1 MTAES
6 RTSDSASGAT
16 AAMPKL
22 ACSVIIPVHNKVTLT
37 RACVNA
43 LLSDPET
50 GVDREIIVVDD
61 GSADL
66 TPQLLAA
73 FGDRIRVVRNEHPQG
88 FAAACTAGIA
98 ASSHPNFVLLNND
111 TVPKFGWLSA
121 LARYAIRHPEAAVIG
136 AKLLYPNDTI
146 QHAGVVIGQN
156 GFPQHIYLGFP
167 SDHPAVNR
175 SRRFPIV
182 TAACCWIRR
191 DDWEAMSGFDP
202 AFRNGW
208 EDVDFCLRLGEA
220 GREVHYCHDAVVYHF
235 ESATRDPA
243 APDQRPNIDRY
254 TERWSRKVKR
264 DDFEYYLA
272 DGLIEAQYPHRY
284 PIQLSI
290 SPLLAGVAI
299 DDNKRIGDQLLFDRA
314 KQVAVLLRNNILLN
328 VRVHEAE
335 LRAQVA
341 ESRLRE
347 LEARL
352 GAEPNGHVAD
362 AEPVQP
368 DAQDAAES
376 VAERAVEEALAE
388 PPADD
393 KPATQ
398 PILGRIERP
407 GRTPDVVT
415 EKTISAAGWAVSRA
429 GIFAVKLLVD
439 GVERA
444 TADYGIARPDVQALF
459 PGYPDAAE
467 SGFIGEALVNDLAD
481 GFHSLTIRIIGR
493 DGAAAEVTTTF
504 E

>member
-1 MTAES
+1 
-6 RTSDSASGAT
+6 
-16 AAMPKL
+16 
-22 ACSVIIPVHNKVTLT
+22 
-37 RACVNA
+37 
-43 LLSDPET
+43 
-50 GVDREIIVVDD
+50 
-61 GSADL
+61 
-66 TPQLLAA
+66 
-73 FGDRIRVVRNEHPQG
+73 
-88 FAAACTAGIA
+88 AAACTAGIE

-111 TVPKFGWLSA
+111 TIPKFGWLSA

-136 AKLLYPNDTI
+136 AKLLYPNETV

-191 DDWEAMSGFDP
+191 DDWDAMGGFDP
-202 AFRNGW
+202 AFHNGW
-208 EDVDFCLRLGEA
+208 EDVDLCLRLGEA

-254 TERWSRKVKR
+254 TERWSRTVKQ

-272 DGLIEAQYPHRY
+272 DGLIEARYPHRY

-335 LRAQVA
+335 LRTQVA

-347 LEARL
+347 LEARH
-352 GAEPNGHVAD
+352 GAEPNGRVAD
-362 AEPVQP
+362 AAATQP
-368 DAQDAAES
+368 ETPDDGES
-376 VAERAVEEALAE
+376 NAERTVEQALAE
-388 PPADD
+388 PP
-393 KPATQ
+393 PAETPAAQ

-415 EKTISAAGWAVSRA
+415 EKTITAAGWAVSRA
-429 GIFAVKLLVD
+429 GIFAVKLLID

-444 TADYGIARPDVQALF
+444 T
-459 PGYPDAAE
+459 
-467 SGFIGEALVNDLAD
+467 
-481 GFHSLTIRIIGR
+481 
-493 DGAAAEVTTTF
+493 
-504 E
+504 